1 MGKRGLCS
9 WWLMLE
15 EIDCF
20 MDKLSLNCMALLTRV
35 EHEMVDED

>member
-1 MGKRGLCS
+1 MGNRGLCS

-15 EIDCF
+15 EIDHF
-20 MDKLSLNCMALLTRV
+20 MEKLCLNRMALLTCV

>member
-15 EIDCF
+15 EIDRF
-20 MDKLSLNCMALLTRV
+20 MDKLSLNGMVLLTCV
-35 EHEMVDED
+35 EHEMVDEH